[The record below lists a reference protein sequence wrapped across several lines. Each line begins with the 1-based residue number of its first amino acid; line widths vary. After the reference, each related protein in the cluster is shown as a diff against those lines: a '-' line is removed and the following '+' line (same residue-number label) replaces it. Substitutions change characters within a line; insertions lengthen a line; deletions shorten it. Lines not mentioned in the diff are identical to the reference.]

1 MKQILYS
8 IMMCCLM
15 VTFLTACSQENDPFP
30 QGEGTKGNSITLKL
44 STGIQFQTRAEAA
57 GAEVAVSHLDV
68 FIFDANETM
77 QHYERV
83 SNCTDQ
89 QGTVTLAASKDDS
102 MRIPDIMSTC
112 WRIVHILKP
121 SLKILPT

>member
-77 QHYERV
+77 RHYERV
-83 SNCTDQ
+83 SNCTNER
-89 QGTVTLAASKDDS
+89 GTVTLAASRMIS
-102 MRIPDIMSTC
+102 MRIPDIMSIC
-112 WRIVHILKP
+112 WPTVHMLQTI
-121 SLKILPT
+121 LKILLT